1 MYESSTPQFPSLTW
15 LCTSIL
21 PAVRRCRAQLSA
33 PAFLEPAG
41 TVAGV
46 IDRVDLPLSIAFF
59 KGLLNLLALLQ
70 YFKTNELDVIQS
82 VAVIVEYLA
91 SKKLV

>member
-1 MYESSTPQFPSLTW
+1 MYW
-15 LCTSIL
+15 LF
-21 PAVRRCRAQLSA
+21 VDQAQLSSA
-33 PAFLEPAG
+33 AFLEPAG

-46 IDRVDLPLSIAFF
+46 IDRVDLPVSIAFF

-82 VAVIVEYLA
+82 VAVIVEYLS
-91 SKKLV
+91 SKGLV

>member
-70 YFKTNELDVIQS
+70 YKTNELDVTQS
-82 VAVIVEYLA
+82 VEVIVEYLT
-91 SKKLV
+91 SKGLV